1 MAEDIFKQKRLEMVY
16 TQLTPRGIKDEAVIE
31 AMSNVPRELFVT
43 EDNIPAAYHDC
54 PLPLFFGQTISQ
66 PYMVGLMTELL
77 KIPAKA
83 SGTKVLEVGTG
94 SGYQAAV
101 LASLGADIVSVERIP
116 DLATF
121 ARNNLA
127 QLSFPGNIK
136 VVDGDGSEGYQPLA
150 PYDRI
155 IVTAAAPDVPPE
167 LVEQLAPCG
176 RMVIPCGDIFIQQLL
191 VICKSAS
198 GKVCTEKSIAC
209 RFVPLI
215 GREGFGKC

>member
-1 MAEDIFKQKRLEMVY
+1 MTEDIFKQKRLEMVY
-16 TQLTPRGIKDEAVIE
+16 TQLAPRGIKNDAVIE

-43 EDNIPAAYHDC
+43 DENIPAAYQDC

-66 PYMVGLMTELL
+66 PYMVALMTELL

-83 SGTKVLEVGTG
+83 SGIKVLEVGTG

-101 LASLGADIVSVERIP
+101 LASIGCNVISIERIH
-116 DLATF
+116 DMAIF
-121 ARNNLA
+121 ARANLDKVPY
-127 QLSFPGNIK
+127 SDRIK
-136 VVDGDGSEGYQPLA
+136 VIDGDGSDGFQPSA

-155 IVTAAAPDVPPE
+155 IVTAAAPEVPPE

-176 RMVIPCGDIFIQQLL
+176 RMVIPCGDLFIQQLI
-191 VICKSAS
+191 VIGKSSS
-198 GKVCTEKSIAC
+198 GKVCMEKSIAC

-215 GREGFGKC
+215 GKEGFGKC